1 MRQVGR
7 VTALRLLWAALRGQ
21 RRPGSPGLGA
31 HLAALP
37 RMAAAAWRGRYPGL
51 SRQRLGLMALAVL
64 YIASPVDLVPE
75 SVFLLLGLTDDALVL
90 TWLAGAVL
98 ADTDQFLRWEDAR
111 RHTVQGSVVS

>member
-7 VTALRLLWAALRGQ
+7 GTALRLLWAALRRQ

-51 SRQRLGLMALAVL
+51 SRQRLGLMLLALA
-64 YIASPVDLVPE
+64 YIASPVDIVPE

-98 ADTDQFLRWEDAR
+98 NDTDEFLRWEDAR
-111 RHTVQGSVVS
+111 RHTVEGTVVG